1 MTTREVV
8 RDFDRISPAYDATR
22 EPLEPTALDRMADQ
36 LRAGGVTSILEI
48 GVGTGRIAR
57 PLLDRGFEVTGLD
70 ASWGMLSR
78 ARSKQLPRLVRGSA
92 YRLPFDG
99 GAFDATLFV
108 HVLHLLDRPL
118 AALSDAGRVSRRGTF
133 ALVRPHGDPL
143 GQARD
148 AHRARRI
155 VYRIL
160 AEQGY
165 PMPSRGDGPGGK
177 EREILTVFPPDELT
191 VVFDRTETAPLARPL
206 EMFSR
211 RAHRHTLD
219 IPGEVVDRAVA
230 AARKEVGDATFT
242 FRRVETLAQWR
253 VPLRP
258 PVAA

>member
-22 EPLEPTALDRMADQ
+22 EPLEPAALDRMAEQ
-36 LRAGGVTSILEI
+36 LRTAGVSSILEV
-48 GVGTGRIAR
+48 GVGTGRVAR
-57 PLLDRGFEVTGLD
+57 PLLDRGFAVTGLD
-70 ASWGMLSR
+70 ASWGMLSH
-78 ARSKQLPRLVRGSA
+78 ARGKRLPRLVHGSA
-92 YRLPFDG
+92 YRLPFDR

-118 AALSDAGRVSRRGTF
+118 EALSEAGRVSRRGTF
-133 ALVRPHGDPL
+133 ALVRPPADPL
-143 GQARD
+143 RRGRD

-165 PMPSRGDGPGGK
+165 PMPSRDDGPGGK
-177 EREILTVFPPDELT
+177 EREILARFPPDEMT
-191 VVFDRTETAPLARPL
+191 VVYDRTETAPLSRPL
-206 EMFSR
+206 EMLSR
-211 RAHRHTLD
+211 RAHRHLLD
-219 IPGEVVDRAVA
+219 IPEEVVDRAVA

-242 FRRVETLAQWR
+242 FRRVETLAAWR

-258 PVAA
+258 PAAA